1 MHAKRQNWR
10 ELLKL
15 ATEVTC
21 TYMKYDP
28 IVSVLRHCREAKGMT
43 QKDLA
48 GYTGLSYR
56 TIQRMESGET
66 DMKLGQY
73 RRILDALELSD
84 MDVSVALLSHEF
96 TKADDV
102 ASAAKLLPLQVR
114 EVLVQFLMSLADA
127 IKKSPK

>member
-1 MHAKRQNWR
+1 
-10 ELLKL
+10 
-15 ATEVTC
+15 
-21 TYMKYDP
+21 MKYDP

-56 TIQRMESGET
+56 TIQRMESGDT

-73 RRILDALELSD
+73 RRILDALDLTD